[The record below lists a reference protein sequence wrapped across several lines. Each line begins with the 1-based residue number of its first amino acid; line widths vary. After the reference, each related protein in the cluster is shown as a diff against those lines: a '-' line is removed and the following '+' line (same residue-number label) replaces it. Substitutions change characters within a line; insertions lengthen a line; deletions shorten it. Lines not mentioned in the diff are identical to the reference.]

1 MEQFLNIIITTSV
14 TALIILVVKVLL
26 KNKISPKWQI
36 LIWAILAIRLAVPVL
51 PKSNI
56 SIFNSVPQVK
66 NVEVSDKVIEHI
78 EPVAK
83 TYIRGNVVIGEK
95 NKEFILSKV
104 FADNIITIWV
114 SGSIIMLLYM
124 AGIYLVYNMKSKKF
138 EIVADGDILDVLEK
152 CKRELDIRENV
163 IVRLGGDTP
172 LLKGILKPQI
182 IIPEGY
188 TKEELKS
195 VFMHE
200 LMHLKHKDVLWNIA
214 GTLLLCGYWYNPVI
228 WYSFFVFRR
237 DMEILCDYR
246 VLQVYDNRK
255 GYASVLLKTALRK
268 NRFIIGTTSMQNGEK
283 DITKRI
289 KYIAY
294 FKKPK
299 VIWSIAAIAVA
310 IAVTGI
316 CLTNPAVSPYI
327 KTKTIDGLN
336 PEKLYKYKTQYVG
349 DASKV
354 GNLTSNLYYSK
365 YKKDMSLKTGSKPYG
380 ITINYITKPDQLTEN
395 GAMPIT
401 DNIIKNAAIIFCLV
415 DNVDNV
421 TFNFDNEVGI
431 HCFPFKRQLFNTIFK
446 EDIREY
452 SSSLK
457 KFEQEFIPIIDNKD
471 WSDIKK
477 LIDNTGNDVSIA
489 VEKNLEII
497 MSSPK
502 KSSAPDDYIKVHQNE
517 YENIVKMGDEA
528 LEYMLSLFE
537 HGNTKD
543 LKAHIM
549 MSLCIEILGD
559 RNNVNEGTYTSP
571 EEWYS
576 KLSPYK
582 ASKLPEFKYETKD
595 KIEQMVY
602 AAAIEKY
609 SDHKSNDSVTVVA
622 PHIFGTYENGNELR
636 IFVTVYCNKFKLY
649 EKTLSESGGSII
661 PAAIIYIKN
670 DAGNYILKEYIE
682 AKDGSEFSKSIEE
695 FCKPRSDIAKAIM
708 KHYGNYEDLFVIM
721 KNNLITYLN
730 INGMKGINLKQ
741 NNGEIVPLTK

>member
-14 TALIILVVKVLL
+14 TALIILLVKVLL

-66 NVEVSDKVIEHI
+66 NVEISDKVIEHI
-78 EPVAK
+78 EPMAK

-310 IAVTGI
+310 IAITGI
-316 CLTNPAVSPYI
+316 CLTNPAVNPYI
-327 KTKTIDGLN
+327 KAKTENELN
-336 PEKLYKYKTQYVG
+336 SKMLYKYKTQYVG
-349 DASKV
+349 NASNV
-354 GNLTSNLYYSK
+354 GNLAQYLYYSE
-365 YKKDMSLKTGSKPYG
+365 YRNGMSLHTSSIPYSINLDYKVKPG
-380 ITINYITKPDQLTEN
+380 DISQN
-395 GAMPIT
+395 GVYAVT
-401 DNIIKNAAIIFCLV
+401 DKMLKNAAIIFCLV
-415 DNVDNV
+415 GNVDIIAFTYDDGSGV
-421 TFNFDNEVGI
+421 YS
-431 HCFPFKRQLFNTIFK
+431 FPFERELFNTEFK
-446 EDIREY
+446 TDIRVY
-452 SSSLK
+452 SSS
-457 KFEQEFIPIIDNKD
+457 FENFSKEFIPMIDKKD
-471 WSDIKK
+471 WSKTEGFK
-477 LIDNTGNDVSIA
+477 YTSIIPMYDA
-489 VEKNLEII
+489 EVEKNLREII
-497 MSSPK
+497 SSPAQ
-502 KSSAPDDYIKVHQNE
+502 SSNPNDYINAHK
-517 YENIVKMGDEA
+517 K
-528 LEYMLSLFE
+528 EYMAILEKGDIALQYMLNEFRLE
-537 HGNTKD
+537 KAKG
-543 LKAHIM
+543 LRAHIM
-549 MSLCIEILGD
+549 MSLCIDILGD
-559 RNNVNEGTYTSP
+559 RNEVKKGTYNSP
-571 EEWYS
+571 EEWY
-576 KLSPYK
+576 LRYNETTFPGMGYSPNN
-582 ASKLPEFKYETKD
+582 D
-595 KIEQMVY
+595 IENIIY
-602 AAAIEKY
+602 GDLIEKY
-609 SDHKSNDSVTVVA
+609 VYPSPKDSVTYVV
-622 PHIFGTYENGNELR
+622 PHIFGAYEEENELKVLVAAYYS
-636 IFVTVYCNKFKLY
+636 IFSFKN
-649 EKTLSESGGSII
+649 KTLTQISEDMI
-661 PAAIIYIKN
+661 PGAIIYTKN
-670 DAGNYILKEYIE
+670 NDGTYKLKKYIE
-682 AKDGSEFSKSIEE
+682 AAKGLEFEKSVKE
-695 FCKPRSDIAKAIM
+695 FCKPR
-708 KHYGNYEDLFVIM
+708 
-721 KNNLITYLN
+721 LN
-730 INGMKGINLKQ
+730 IAEEIIKYNDYEELRETMIKIIIRNLKGSGRKDFKLKKI
-741 NNGEIVPLTK
+741 NGKIVPLT

>member
-26 KNKISPKWQI
+26 RNKISPKWQI
-36 LIWAILAIRLAVPVL
+36 LIWVILAIRLAVPVL

-66 NVEVSDKVIEHI
+66 NVEVSDRVIKHT

-83 TYIRGNVVIGEK
+83 TYIRGNVVVGEK
-95 NKEFILSKV
+95 NKEFVMNKIFV
-104 FADNIITIWV
+104 DNIMAIWIT
-114 SGSIIMLLYM
+114 GSIIMILYM
-124 AGIYLVYNMKSKKF
+124 VGIYLVYNMKTKKF
-138 EIVADGDILDVLEK
+138 EIVADRDILDVLEK
-152 CKRELDIRENV
+152 CKEEIDIRENV

-172 LLKGILKPQI
+172 LLKGISKPQI

-188 TKEELKS
+188 TMEELKS

-200 LMHLKHKDVLWNIA
+200 LMHLKHKDVLCNIA
-214 GTLLLCGYWYNPVI
+214 GTLLLCGYWYNPII

-246 VLQVYDNRK
+246 VLQVYNNRK

-310 IAVTGI
+310 IAITGV
-316 CLTNPAVSPYI
+316 CLTNPAVNPYI
-327 KTKTIDGLN
+327 KVKTENELN
-336 PEKLYKYKTQYVG
+336 SKMLYKYKTQYIG
-349 DASKV
+349 NASNV
-354 GNLTSNLYYSK
+354 GNLAYYLYYSE
-365 YKKDMSLKTGSKPYG
+365 YRSGMSLHTSSIPYSINFDYKVKPG
-380 ITINYITKPDQLTEN
+380 DISQN
-395 GAMPIT
+395 GVYAVT
-401 DNIIKNAAIIFCLV
+401 DKMLKNAAIIFCLV
-415 DNVDNV
+415 GNVDTI
-421 TFNFDNEVGI
+421 TFTYDDGSGI
-431 HCFPFKRQLFNTIFK
+431 YSFPFEREFFNTEFK
-446 EDIREY
+446 ADIREY
-452 SSSLK
+452 SSSYNKFSKEFFPMIDKKNWSKLK
-457 KFEQEFIPIIDNKD
+457 EFKYTPDTNII
-471 WSDIKK
+471 SE
-477 LIDNTGNDVSIA
+477 
-489 VEKNLEII
+489 VEKNLKVI
-497 MSSPK
+497 MSSPAQ
-502 KSSAPDDYIKVHQNE
+502 SSNSGDYIKAHQNE
-517 YENIVKMGDEA
+517 YENIVKMGDGA
-528 LEYMLSLFE
+528 LEYMLSWFE
-537 HGNTKD
+537 YGDTKG

-549 MSLCIEILGD
+549 MSLCIDILGD
-559 RNNVNEGTYTSP
+559 RNNVKEGTYTSP
-571 EEWYS
+571 EEWYL

-582 ASKLPEFKYETKD
+582 ASRLPEFKYETKD

-602 AAAIEKY
+602 SAAIEKY
-609 SDHKSNDSVTVVA
+609 SDHESNNSVTIVA

-636 IFVTVYCNKFKLY
+636 IFVTVYCSKFKLY
-649 EKTLSESGGSII
+649 GKTLSESGGSII

-670 DAGNYILKEYIE
+670 DAGNYIQKEYIE

-695 FCKPRSDIAKAIM
+695 FCKPRSDIANAIM

-730 INGMKGINLKQ
+730 VNGMKGINLKQ
-741 NNGEIVPLTK
+741 NNGEIVPLI